1 MPRLKQPRDHYRYTL
16 RGRNNE
22 ILYYGITKD
31 PKRRAAEHKADGK
44 PGKMRIEG
52 PRVTRA
58 TALKWEPERITQYR
72 KRKGPNTLLNRTFRI
87 RQDFK

>member
-1 MPRLKQPRDHYRYTL
+1 MPRLRQPRDHYRYTL

-31 PKRRAAEHKADGK
+31 PKRRATTHRANCM

-52 PRVTRA
+52 PRVTKA
-58 TALKWEPERITQYR
+58 TALKWEQERIIQYR
-72 KRKGPNTLLNRTFRI
+72 KRKGPETLINRTFRI
-87 RQDFK
+87 RPDF